1 MTDAVFNSAAAAPAL
16 PARGRISWLGLNLA
30 LLLLIAV
37 LVAVSLTIG
46 YVSYPVSEVVGAL
59 LGMGDEKVIT
69 IVHELRLPRLLLALA
84 IGAGL
89 GVSGAVLQGLLRN
102 PLAEPGIIG
111 ISSSAS
117 FGAVITIYF
126 GLSASFLY
134 ALPLAAMAGAAAATT
149 VLYILS
155 ARNAGT
161 LTIILAGVAIN
172 GLAISL
178 TSLAMNL
185 SPNPWAINEMIFWL
199 LGSVKDRSMQ
209 DVMLAGPF
217 VIVGVLLLLITG
229 KALDALTLG
238 EDAARSLGVTLKRV
252 RACAILGTSLAIGGT
267 VAVSGGIGFVGLVVP
282 HLLRPL
288 VGHVASRLLL
298 PSMLA
303 GAALVLAADIAARL
317 IRVGVEIHL
326 GVLTSLI
333 GAPFFLYLILK
344 TRERLQ

>member
-1 MTDAVFNSAAAAPAL
+1 MTDAVLAGTAGRPF
-16 PARGRISWLGLNLA
+16 PARRHISGLALNLM
-30 LLLLIAV
+30 LLTLIAA
-37 LVAVSLTIG
+37 LVCVSLTIG
-46 YVSYPVSEVVGAL
+46 YVDYSVPDVVAAL
-59 LGMGDEKVIT
+59 FGLGDEKVVI
-69 IVHELRLPRLLLALA
+69 IVRELRLPRLLLALA
-84 IGAGL
+84 IGGGL

-102 PLAEPGIIG
+102 PLAEPGIMG
-111 ISSSAS
+111 ISASAS
-117 FGAVITIYF
+117 FGAVIIIYF
-126 GLSASFLY
+126 GLSAAFLF
-134 ALPLAAMAGAAAATT
+134 ALPLAAMAGAAVATT
-149 VLYILS
+149 ILYILS
-155 ARNAGT
+155 AKNAGT
-161 LTIILAGVAIN
+161 LTIILAGVALN
-172 GLAISL
+172 GLAVSL

-209 DVMLAGPF
+209 DVLIAGPF
-217 VIVGVLLLLITG
+217 ALAGVLLLLVTG

-238 EDAARSLGVTLKRV
+238 EDAARSLGVNLKRV
-252 RACAILGTSLAIGGT
+252 RACAIIGTSLAIGGT
-267 VAVSGGIGFVGLVVP
+267 VAVSGGVGFVGLVVP

-344 TRERLQ
+344 TKERMQ